1 MQHLAQPFD
10 VFSPAFDA
18 DPYPAYRRLRE
29 DHPLLWHEPTASY
42 VISRYEDV
50 RTAFTDPRFTSDNYR
65 WQLEPVHGRT
75 ILQMD
80 GREHAVTRALVAPAF
95 RGTALKEHV
104 IPLIEKNAVALI
116 DGFRGTG
123 HADLVAQFAV
133 HFPLNVIADLL
144 GLAPA
149 DRPAL
154 HRWYTSIVAFL
165 GNFAQDPQVAA
176 DGLRTRA
183 EFSAYLLPL
192 ISQRRQ
198 NPCSDLIS
206 ALCKAEVDG
215 THLTDDDI
223 RAFCSLLVT
232 GGGEPPQ
239 KALSQLLLNLLTH
252 PDQLAAVREDRSL
265 IGHAIAE
272 TLRFGSPV
280 QMITR
285 QTSDEVKLSGGTVP
299 QGATVTCLIGSANR
313 DERRFSSPDRFD
325 IFREDLSPANAF
337 SAAAKHMSFALGRH
351 FCVGALLAEAEL
363 SAALHHLLDSLPDMA
378 CAAGFTGVEVGVFT
392 RGPVTL
398 PVTFTATA

>member
-133 HFPLNVIADLL
+133 HFPSMSSPTCSVWPLQIVRHCTAGTPQSSPSSATLPKIPRWLPTGCAH
-144 GLAPA
+144 APSSALTCSRSSANA
-149 DRPAL
+149 DRTPA
-154 HRWYTSIVAFL
+154 
-165 GNFAQDPQVAA
+165 
-176 DGLRTRA
+176 
-183 EFSAYLLPL
+183 
-192 ISQRRQ
+192 
-198 NPCSDLIS
+198 
-206 ALCKAEVDG
+206 
-215 THLTDDDI
+215 
-223 RAFCSLLVT
+223 
-232 GGGEPPQ
+232 
-239 KALSQLLLNLLTH
+239 
-252 PDQLAAVREDRSL
+252 
-265 IGHAIAE
+265 
-272 TLRFGSPV
+272 
-280 QMITR
+280 
-285 QTSDEVKLSGGTVP
+285 
-299 QGATVTCLIGSANR
+299 AT
-313 DERRFSSPDRFD
+313 SSP
-325 IFREDLSPANAF
+325 
-337 SAAAKHMSFALGRH
+337 
-351 FCVGALLAEAEL
+351 L
-363 SAALHHLLDSLPDMA
+363 SARLRW
-378 CAAGFTGVEVGVFT
+378 TGRT
-392 RGPVTL
+392 
-398 PVTFTATA
+398 